1 MRVHN
6 LLAGLLGLAGL
17 AIAAPTPQSSAIQL
31 ARDVFQPTVESEL
44 VPGAPPQCSTLDPEK
59 WLIHVCGHHIIT
71 NLLGV
76 NLLNHCTALS
86 RAVAHEVTDTSQSD
100 GIICYFYDGSNHCNS
115 EHMISTINR
124 HTEIP
129 APFGKR
135 AGFVMCRRRQIG
147 DVAEIEARGEDD
159 SSPDLGSFVQ
169 PDESRALV
177 SPVSNCITP
186 DSRNHFLNICTED
199 SYGNAFPNRWID
211 TCVQL
216 SPNVAH
222 HVTIIVQKVGL
233 MCKFYDDSNGCSG
246 NVRYITR
253 TKDKPHRFEPPAEF
267 GNDLKYALCRRGEWK
282 RDAVELE
289 LETHDED
296 VTLDMTIDQSTRT
309 DTNEVTTSTKTQYLL
324 ARISSDITSS
334 ELKENS
340 MYICTKLSDRV
351 GRRVT
356 HTTQHNFVAC
366 QFFALNCDGAPL
378 LTLKSNMLGYLDQA
392 ISSDI
397 GSQITHVKCGI
408 YGFPH
413 VSARDE
419 DTSSEV
425 AIPTASKADLP
436 LIAKITSSTTSMDID
451 EGLADRCKKLNN
463 HVAHD
468 VKYTS
473 LRHDIICVFYEN
485 NGCRAGRK
493 PLVAIRPK
501 DAAYSDEPMASDLGK
516 KMTHVKC
523 GIWNMPDETEM
534 PHGSVD
540 MYARDE
546 DAFAAADI
554 IYATDPDT
562 ADDSAITDVVYATH
576 MYADTRVSSIEESAL
591 GQCYRLPNETIK
603 QVTWIEQPQ
612 GYVCG
617 YYQRD
622 CQDGNV
628 LRTLDT
634 RKARW
639 SYPTEPEVG
648 MQIEYAMCKQ
658 SFDKRD
664 GPVMSEGTVVNSPL
678 SVGASSSVTLDLQIL
693 KPPALERVQ
702 LRIGEDLG
710 NAHIRKVVSAL
721 NGCVD
726 FPTPMYSDS
735 IHSLEQSGRSECS
748 FYSKPAC
755 PGAPVLHT
763 LNPEE
768 KDLKQPTELAQQIN
782 SAQCAVLES
791 LEIPPASIQTRS
803 ELLPQVKANDIQV
816 TVGHSVSALSTSSLK
831 VADLYICNEANLDPV
846 HCTIL
851 HTLNQ
856 CIAFPGPF
864 AYQTKVI
871 TQAKGSL
878 CKYYTKPGCMD
889 GDLYFSYMSN
899 PTQDARLIGWGVEK
913 LAGVWCGGTGATS
926 TADIS
931 AVNTRTSIGSSTIGP
946 SNLAKRGNP
955 LYHWSTSPGFTS
967 ICRQRNFA
975 FCTNNAVNA
984 LYQCVS
990 FAPADQGPAS
1000 MIQYAGVYCKWY
1012 ADSGCASEEHKP
1024 YDFLDSRKGDA
1035 YADGLSRLYRSVK
1048 CEKDAW

>member
-6 LLAGLLGLAGL
+6 LLAGLLSLAGL

-31 ARDVFQPTVESEL
+31 VPDVSQPTIESNL
-44 VPGAPPQCSTLDPEK
+44 VPGAAPQCSTLDPKK
-59 WLIHVCGHHIIT
+59 WLIHVCGRHVIT

-115 EHMISTINR
+115 EYMIATVTR
-124 HTEIP
+124 HTDIP

-135 AGFVMCRRRQIG
+135 AEFVMCRRRQMG
-147 DVAEIEARGEDD
+147 DAAEIEARGEDD
-159 SSPDLGSFVQ
+159 SSSDLDSFVQ

-177 SPVSNCITP
+177 SPFSNCITP

-222 HVTIIVQKVGL
+222 HVTIIVQKAGL

-253 TKDKPHRFEPPAEF
+253 TIDKPHRFEPPAEF

-282 RDAVELE
+282 RDADELK

-296 VTLDMTIDQSTRT
+296 VTLDTTTDQSTGA

-324 ARISSDITSS
+324 ARISSDITSI

-356 HTTQHNFVAC
+356 HTTQHNFAAC
-366 QFFALNCDGAPL
+366 QFFASNCDGAPL
-378 LTLKSNMLGYLDQA
+378 LTLKPNMFGSLDQA

-397 GSQITHVKCGI
+397 GSQI
-408 YGFPH
+408 
-413 VSARDE
+413 
-419 DTSSEV
+419 
-425 AIPTASKADLP
+425 
-436 LIAKITSSTTSMDID
+436 
-451 EGLADRCKKLNN
+451 
-463 HVAHD
+463 
-468 VKYTS
+468 
-473 LRHDIICVFYEN
+473 
-485 NGCRAGRK
+485 
-493 PLVAIRPK
+493 
-501 DAAYSDEPMASDLGK
+501 
-516 KMTHVKC
+516 THVKC

-546 DAFAAADI
+546 DAFAAAAADI

-562 ADDSAITDVVYATH
+562 ADDSAVTDVVYATH

-591 GQCYRLPNETIK
+591 GQCYRLPDETIK

-612 GYVCG
+612 GYVCD

-634 RKARW
+634 RKAKW

-648 MQIEYAMCKQ
+648 MQIEYAMCKP

-664 GPVMSEGTVVNSPL
+664 GPVMSEGPVVNSPL
-678 SVGASSSVTLDLQIL
+678 SVVASSLVTLDSQVPKL
-693 KPPALERVQ
+693 PALEWGQ

-710 NAHIRKVVSAL
+710 NTHIRKVVSAL

-726 FPTPMYSDS
+726 FPTPMYPNS
-735 IHSLEQSGRSECS
+735 IHLLEQSGRSECL
-748 FYSKPAC
+748 FYSNSAC

-768 KDLKQPTELAQQIN
+768 KDLKQPTKLAQQIN

-791 LEIPPASIQTRS
+791 LEIPPTSIQTRS

-831 VADLYICNEANLDPV
+831 VADLYICNEANLDPA

-899 PTQDARLIGWGVEK
+899 PTQDARLSGWGVEK

-926 TADIS
+926 TADVS
-931 AVNTRTSIGSSTIGP
+931 AVNTHISIDSSSVVP
-946 SNLAKRGNP
+946 FDLAKRGNP
-955 LYHWSTSPGFTS
+955 FYRWSTSPGSTS

-984 LYQCVS
+984 LHQCVS

-1012 ADSGCASEEHKP
+1012 ADSGCASGEHKP